1 MPRPLLKHHQD
12 QQANSI
18 LSATGP
24 QEVHAQQQTNI
35 MELNRLLRKNRSKSY
50 MEAIQKLDSG
60 GPVQNRRQMDE
71 ILRVIQDEFPEVCMP
86 DILLGIV
93 AICYLGRPYEVH
105 TLALA
110 GGIIEHYKQGE
121 SLPGG
126 LEKARGMA
134 IHGGYA
140 FIEVYTDCCRAV
152 SDSGQ
157 VSVVSG

>member
-1 MPRPLLKHHQD
+1 MPRPLLKH
-12 QQANSI
+12 QQEQQNSSL

-24 QEVHAQQQTNI
+24 QEVQMQQQVNR
-35 MELNRLLRKNRSKSY
+35 MELNRLLRKNRSKAY
-50 MEAIQKLDSG
+50 MEAMQKLDSG
-60 GPVQNRRQMDE
+60 GPVQNRRQLEE
-71 ILRVIQDEFPEVCMP
+71 ILQVIQDEFPEVHMP

-105 TLALA
+105 TLDLT
-110 GGIIEHYKQGE
+110 GGIIEHYKEGQG
-121 SLPGG
+121 LPGG
-126 LEKARGMA
+126 LEKARSIA

-157 VSVVSG
+157 VAVIAN